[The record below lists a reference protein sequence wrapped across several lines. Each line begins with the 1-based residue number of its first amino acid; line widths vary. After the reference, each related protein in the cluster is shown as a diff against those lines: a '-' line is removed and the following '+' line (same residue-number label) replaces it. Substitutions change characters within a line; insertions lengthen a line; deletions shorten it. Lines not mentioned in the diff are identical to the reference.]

1 MCCWVCG
8 WTLGGLRPVQPRSPR
23 AYEGAVLRPGPSTAP
38 LRREPPPHQK
48 RENYMLL
55 LKFWLQGADGSPQGD
70 SYASAVVSMGI
81 QRCAL
86 NLAL

>member
-23 AYEGAVLRPGPSTAP
+23 AYEGAVLRPGPSIAP
-38 LRREPPPHQK
+38 LRREPPPPQK
-48 RENYMLL
+48 MWCFCFVLI
-55 LKFWLQGADGSPQGD
+55 FWLQGAVGSPKGD
-70 SYASAVVSMGI
+70 SFAAAVVSMGI

-86 NLAL
+86 NIAL